1 MVYNSIKRKRRKK
14 KTHAESKVDS
24 GTESLEHVPPVEVE
38 LLKLKRLRKGAT
50 SRKKKKLK
58 SFKKTWQFIKRTIH
72 TTSKLM
78 VLKTSLVLQNV

>member
-50 SRKKKKLK
+50 SRKK
-58 SFKKTWQFIKRTIH
+58 
-72 TTSKLM
+72 
-78 VLKTSLVLQNV
+78 N